1 MPRSPRGLAGSTPA
15 SDVLPSRDTCAIW
28 PCTQHSGDPGVPHP
42 APTSPQPLG
51 VPLPRR
57 YFPSIS
63 SAFCAR
69 ARGCPSKVGR
79 EGATTQVPP
88 YSSCGQK
95 PLLSSC
101 QQPRSGL
108 NDTGLG
114 RRETGQEADTG
125 SGAMLPALRSPLP
138 SKVPSAAPRFQGL
151 SNHTPPQDKNAGCH
165 RLRRCERRKE
175 RVLRS
180 GSCTEQAGA
189 VLRSAV
195 GPALQLVAPP
205 FCPKESWT
213 KGTGD

>member
-69 ARGCPSKVGR
+69 ARECPSKVGR

-151 SNHTPPQDKNAGCH
+151 SNHTPPPKTKTQGATASAGVRGEKRGSSDLAAGRS
-165 RLRRCERRKE
+165 RLVPCCEVQWARP
-175 RVLRS
+175 S
-180 GSCTEQAGA
+180 S
-189 VLRSAV
+189 S
-195 GPALQLVAPP
+195 
-205 FCPKESWT
+205 
-213 KGTGD
+213 